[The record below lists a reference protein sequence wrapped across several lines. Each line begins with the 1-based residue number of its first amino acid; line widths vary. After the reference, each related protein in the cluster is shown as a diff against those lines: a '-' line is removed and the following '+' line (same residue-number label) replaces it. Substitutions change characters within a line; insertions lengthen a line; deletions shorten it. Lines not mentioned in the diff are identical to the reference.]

1 MKYLV
6 METHPAYA
14 VVLDEGG
21 RFLKAANL
29 HYQVGETVDE
39 VIELRAAPPRRRFR
53 PTWAGLAA
61 LAAAACLALGFF
73 GYWRP
78 NFTPYGSLR
87 IRINPDVEL
96 SVSRTDRVL
105 EVRGLNAD
113 GEALLDGLDLRGED
127 SDEAVEELIEEAIEK
142 GYLPKGGVVAID
154 ADSEDDDWQLREEAA
169 LEAQLR
175 AKYGDNIV
183 VCLGTVADGA
193 FEESDD
199 WDEDWED
206 WDGDAGDPTG
216 SDRPYDS
223 DDDAGDPT
231 GSDRPHDSDDDADD
245 DDDDDPTGSDRPY
258 DSDDDDDDDDD
269 WD

>member
-113 GEALLDGLDLRGED
+113 GEALLDGLDLKGED

-183 VCLGTVADGA
+183 VRLGTVADGA

-199 WDEDWED
+199 WDEDW
-206 WDGDAGDPTG
+206 
-216 SDRPYDS
+216 

-258 DSDDDDDDDDD
+258 DSDDDDDDD